1 MRLVQL
7 PVTTAVG
14 AAPAVAGVQLQLG
27 QVIRGVVVAQIENAI
42 LRLQTAAGTL
52 DLEANVP
59 LAPGTLVELTVAGT
73 PAQPQFVVTPVRGE
87 ATAPSYQSPGNAN
100 AASGRALISV
110 EENATS
116 AGASADAAQAP
127 AQVRASAAP
136 PLNSLPTNAALSS
149 ATAIVEN
156 AATRQSGAAALYANL
171 QAIVAQPNAS
181 VPAPVLAAARVLLG
195 MRLDVGQSKGIDAND
210 IKSALARSGLVAAAA
225 PSNGSPQE
233 RQSSDLGRA
242 LTSLRQALQAWVD
255 SEPDSAATP
264 QTPPQAATAQ
274 SPVFRAAVSMTDQA
288 SSDGMTSQSDAASP
302 APSQGQTPSQG
313 SSGQVAIARVTV
325 STLSQALN
333 QSLDQ
338 AMNQGLNQAVN
349 DLPVSET
356 DATVPQTSLQG
367 SPAQLSISRTAVP
380 MPGHG
385 LNNLLG
391 LEPDITAPQT
401 TTPRASVGAPS
412 ILRSVVPMPPYR
424 DAPTVAQ
431 APALPSISIGAPPR
445 EIALHLLD
453 QTDGAIARQTLLQ
466 VASLPAAQTIGM
478 PHNQPDAARLIF
490 DIPLATA
497 QGTAVAQIR
506 IERDGARRGPKDIGP
521 VWHATFSIDLEP
533 IGPVHVRIA
542 QTGERT
548 AVTLKA
554 ERSESAARLS
564 EGLPLLEA
572 GLRDADLEPGELRCY
587 ASSPPAPPGT
597 PGMFVDHAT

>member
-7 PVTTAVG
+7 PLTTTVA
-14 AAPAVAGVQLQLG
+14 AAPAIAGVQLQLG
-27 QVIRGVVVAQIENAI
+27 QVIRGFVVAQIENAI
-42 LRLQTAAGTL
+42 LRLQTSAGTL

-73 PAQPQFVVTPVRGE
+73 PAQPQFVVTPLRGE
-87 ATAPSYQSPGNAN
+87 VTAPSYQSPENAN
-100 AASGRALISV
+100 TASVQAGVSV

-116 AGASADAAQAP
+116 AATSANAAQTP
-127 AQVRASAAP
+127 AQIRASAAP
-136 PLNSLPTNAALSS
+136 PLNSALTNTALSS

-171 QAIVAQPNAS
+171 QTIVAQPNAS

-195 MRLDVGQSKGIDAND
+195 MRLDIGQSNGIDAND
-210 IKSALARSGLVAAAA
+210 IKSALARSGLVAVAA
-225 PSNGSPQE
+225 PSDGSPQE
-233 RQSSDLGRA
+233 RPSSDLGRA

-255 SEPDSAATP
+255 SEPDSAAAP

-274 SPVFRAAVSMTDQA
+274 SPVFRAAVSMPDLG
-288 SSDGMTSQSDAASP
+288 SSSGIASQSDAASP
-302 APSQGQTPSQG
+302 TPSQGQTPSPA
-313 SSGQVAIARVTV
+313 SSGQAPVVARVAVATP
-325 STLSQALN
+325 SQAPSDVL
-333 QSLDQ
+333 
-338 AMNQGLNQAVN
+338 
-349 DLPVSET
+349 VSEP
-356 DATVPQTSLQG
+356 DATVQQTSPQALPSQ
-367 SPAQLSISRTAVP
+367 SSITRLAVP
-380 MPGHG
+380 IPGRS
-385 LNNLLG
+385 LNNLLVSK
-391 LEPDITAPQT
+391 PDLAAPQMT
-401 TTPRASVGAPS
+401 LPRVSVGQPA
-412 ILRSVVPMPPYR
+412 ILRSAVPMPPYR

-445 EIALHLLD
+445 EVALHLLD

-466 VASLPAAQTIGM
+466 VASLPAAQTVNA
-478 PHNQPDAARLIF
+478 PNSQPDAARLIF

-548 AVTLKA
+548 AVTLNA

-587 ASSPPAPPGT
+587 ASSPPAPSGT